1 MKLCL
6 CPCLG
11 GKVAPRRT
19 KGGRLIWANP
29 KGKSVFSVRASIFDC
44 FVLHFGIER
53 QRGERCECR
62 HQISSIWGALLDNTQ
77 HSIIFSCH
85 LRPTIANRSQAHL
98 LSRFH
103 DVSFDVISDY
113 YKVDRCPA
121 RYSPR
126 ATTTN
131 QPTNRAP
138 NEPTRKHILG
148 QKWLFLGQSS

>member
-1 MKLCL
+1 MSWWKS
-6 CPCLG
+6 CPKAHKR
-11 GKVAPRRT
+11 GKIN
-19 KGGRLIWANP
+19 L
-29 KGKSVFSVRASIFDC
+29 GKSQKKKCIFGEGFNLRC

-85 LRPTIANRSQAHL
+85 LHQTIANPSQAHF

-103 DVSFDVISDY
+103 DLPFDVISDY

-138 NEPTRKHILG
+138 NKPTRKHILG